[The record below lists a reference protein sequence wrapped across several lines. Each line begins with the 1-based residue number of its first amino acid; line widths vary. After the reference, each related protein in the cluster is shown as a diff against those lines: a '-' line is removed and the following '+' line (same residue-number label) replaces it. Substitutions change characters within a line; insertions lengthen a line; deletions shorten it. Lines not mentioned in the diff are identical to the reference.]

1 MSLTSFVRGV
11 LSPYGL
17 ALDLRYAVRVLGRQP
32 GHTLVAVLT
41 MALGIAAATVLFSVV
56 NGVLIAPLPWPDA
69 DRLVRVS
76 ETREGGNNRFPYML
90 TNASYLALAE
100 ESQSLTAIAAFRRE
114 RMTLSGSGETERLRV
129 AAVTP
134 SLFPLLEA
142 TPLIGRRFEPGDDRE
157 PLVALAYALWQQRF
171 NGASDIVGKPIQ
183 LDGRA
188 FTVVAVMPRDF
199 GFPDP
204 QSQAWVPYYVPPV
217 LGDNPNTRAI
227 ALFSAIGRLRPGATP
242 DQAAAESTTRARS
255 APDLGMVGIAVFGTR
270 GGPTVAVV
278 PWLDATTDEV
288 RPALI
293 VLLVGVG
300 LLLAAATANVASV
313 QLARATSR
321 RRESAVR
328 SALGAGAGRLIRQLL
343 IENLMVGLAGGAAG
357 LLMAVAFHQALPSL
371 LPSTFPRVDAIAI
384 DVRVALVALGL
395 SLAAGLVFGLMPAWQ
410 ARRVDLVTS
419 LSEDSLAPVGGGVRS
434 RLARVR
440 ALVMAVQVA
449 IACVLLIGAS
459 LLGRTFNALVDADRG
474 YDPSNLLTAEISI
487 PDRGFTPERRAQI
500 LDGLIERLRSDPG
513 VRHAAYSSTLP
524 LIARESLM
532 GFSIPPRGGSSE
544 ATQVQ
549 AMVRMVS
556 PGYFES
562 LGMRIVSGRGF
573 EETDTITA
581 RPVIVV
587 NRLLADRYLGKDPI
601 GQELPPNAS
610 GGEGNPSLVV
620 GVVDNVRI
628 RSATDEPQP
637 ELYFCAPQRRAGFGS
652 SVAYLTMRTAADP
665 YALVPTLRSLVREQ
679 GDTVALD
686 GVMTMG
692 DRLVTSLSQPR
703 LNAVVMG
710 AFAFFTLTIAG
721 VGLFGVLSYSVAQR
735 SRELGVR
742 AALGATPGTIVSMV
756 VRQGLTITLAGAAAG
771 LVAAYWLSRL
781 IAASLYGVAPS
792 DPVSFA
798 AAAALLL
805 VVALVACAVPARRA
819 ARVDPQRVLRSE

>member
-76 ETREGGNNRFPYML
+76 ETREGGNNRFPYVDERVV
-90 TNASYLALAE
+90 LALAE

-157 PLVALAYALWQQRF
+157 PLVALSYALWQQRF
-171 NGASDIVGKPIQ
+171 GRASDIVGKPIQ

-255 APDLGMVGIAVFGTR
+255 APDLGVVGIAVFGTR

-500 LDGLIERLRSDPG
+500 LDGLVERLRSDPG
-513 VRHAAYSSTLP
+513 VRHAAYSKCASADRARIADGIQHP
-524 LIARESLM
+524 APGRLIRGHAGPGHGPHGQPGLLRVARHAHRLGPGVRGDGHDHGSA
-532 GFSIPPRGGSSE
+532 GHRRQSRPRGSVSGQGSCRPGT
-544 ATQVQ
+544 ATQRQ
-549 AMVRMVS
+549 R
-556 PGYFES
+556 
-562 LGMRIVSGRGF
+562 
-573 EETDTITA
+573 
-581 RPVIVV
+581 
-587 NRLLADRYLGKDPI
+587 
-601 GQELPPNAS
+601 
-610 GGEGNPSLVV
+610 GEGNPSLVV

-637 ELYFCAPQRRAGFGS
+637 E
-652 SVAYLTMRTAADP
+652 RTSARPSA
-665 YALVPTLRSLVREQ
+665 
-679 GDTVALD
+679 
-686 GVMTMG
+686 
-692 DRLVTSLSQPR
+692 
-703 LNAVVMG
+703 
-710 AFAFFTLTIAG
+710 
-721 VGLFGVLSYSVAQR
+721 
-735 SRELGVR
+735 VR
-742 AALGATPGTIVSMV
+742 AS
-756 VRQGLTITLAGAAAG
+756 VRRWPI
-771 LVAAYWLSRL
+771 
-781 IAASLYGVAPS
+781 
-792 DPVSFA
+792 
-798 AAAALLL
+798 
-805 VVALVACAVPARRA
+805 
-819 ARVDPQRVLRSE
+819 

>member
-1 MSLTSFVRGV
+1 MSLTTSLRDALSHHGIALDVRYALRV
-11 LSPYGL
+11 LS
-17 ALDLRYAVRVLGRQP
+17 RQP

-56 NGVLIAPLPWPDA
+56 NGVLVSPLPWPDS

-76 ETREGGNNRFPYML
+76 ETREGGNNRFPQML
-90 TNASYLALAE
+90 TNASYLALAQ
-100 ESQSLTAIAAFRRE
+100 ESQSLSAIAAFRRE
-114 RMTLSGSGETERLRV
+114 RLTLSGSGETERLRV

-142 TPLIGRRFEPGDDRE
+142 APLVGRRFEPHEERE
-157 PLVALAYALWQQRF
+157 PLVALSYSLWQQRF
-171 NGASDIVGKPIQ
+171 NGDEGVVGKPIQ
-183 LDGRA
+183 LDGRPY
-188 FTVVAVMPRDF
+188 TVVAVMPRDF
-199 GFPDP
+199 DFPDRD
-204 QSQAWVPYYVPPV
+204 SQAWVPYYVPPV

-227 ALFSAIGRLRPGATP
+227 ALFSAIGRLSPLATP
-242 DQAAAESTTRARS
+242 DQATAESTTRART
-255 APDLGMVGIAVFGTR
+255 APDLGMVGIAVYGTR
-270 GGPTVAVV
+270 GAATVTVV
-278 PWLDATTDEV
+278 PWHDAMTDEV
-288 RPALI
+288 RPALL
-293 VLLVGVG
+293 VLLAGVG

-321 RRESAVR
+321 RREAAVR
-328 SALGAGAGRLIRQLL
+328 SALGAGAGRLLRQLL
-343 IENLMVGLAGGAAG
+343 IENLIVGLAGGAIG
-357 LLMAVAFHQALPSL
+357 LAMAAAFHQALPSL
-371 LPSTFPRVDAIAI
+371 LPEDFPRLDAIAI
-384 DVRVALVALGL
+384 DLRVALVALGL
-395 SLAAGLVFGLMPAWQ
+395 SLAAGLAFGLMPAWQ
-410 ARRVDLVTS
+410 TRRVDLVTS
-419 LSEDSLAPVGGGVRS
+419 LSEDSLAPVGGGARS
-434 RLARVR
+434 RLTRVR

-459 LLGRTFNALVDADRG
+459 LLGRTFAALLDADRG
-474 YDPSNLLTAEISI
+474 YDPSNLLTAELSM
-487 PDRGFTPERRAQI
+487 PDEAFTPERRAQI
-500 LDGLIERLRSDPG
+500 LAGLLERLRSNPA
-513 VRHAAYSSTLP
+513 VHFAAYSTTLP

-562 LGMRIVSGRGF
+562 LGMRIVAGRGF
-573 EETDTITA
+573 TETDTMTA

-587 NRLLADRYLGKDPI
+587 NRVLADRYLGRNPV

-620 GVVDNVRI
+620 GIVDNVRI

-637 ELYFCAPQRRAGFGS
+637 ELYFCALQRRAGFGS
-652 SVAYLTMRTAADP
+652 SVAYLTIRTAADP
-665 YALVPTLRSLVREQ
+665 HALVPTLRALVREQ
-679 GDTVALD
+679 GDMVALD
-686 GVMTMG
+686 GVTTMG
-692 DRLVTSLSQPR
+692 DRLVASLSQPR

-710 AFAFFTLTIAG
+710 AFAFFTLAIAG

-756 VRQGLTITLAGAAAG
+756 VRQGLTITVAGAAAG

-781 IAASLYGVAPS
+781 IAASLYGVLPG

-798 AAAALLL
+798 AAAALLIL
-805 VVALVACAVPARRA
+805 VALVSCAVPAHRA
-819 ARVDPQRVLRSE
+819 ARVDPQRVLRAG